1 MEDTLLANKMQAAT
15 CTGTTAPVELLWSQ
29 DTGLRPT
36 KTSFLQA
43 LGLNTEI
50 SGGHDWNAKW
60 YAVGLIKQQVDQTV
74 AACTTEW
81 LISH

>member
-1 MEDTLLANKMQAAT
+1 MEDTLLAKKMQAAT

-50 SGGHDWNAKW
+50 SGGHD
-60 YAVGLIKQQVDQTV
+60 
-74 AACTTEW
+74 
-81 LISH
+81 